1 MLEVATRCSKW
12 FCMFYTYK
20 FIVQVAVLT
29 KKLDAQSQLSVLRRR
44 GDEPTKQLHFEIQ
57 RLKSQK
63 VTFC

>member
-1 MLEVATRCSKW
+1 MFNNGFACSISIIS
-12 FCMFYTYK
+12 FS
-20 FIVQVAVLT
+20 QVAVLT

-57 RLKSQK
+57 RLKAYK